1 MRLHEG
7 GRGLERPHRSIG
19 HLWLSKRLCLIY
31 TCGPGSWLVFTV
43 QLVGGGCRLTSPRSL
58 QHDIFEVFLQD
69 GVLDGMKDKADIFR
83 VYGSGEVVEE
93 RLAPVSP
100 LTAERLHE
108 ECLGETGREEI
119 EGLEYLIGI

>member
-1 MRLHEG
+1 MAVPEV
-7 GRGLERPHRSIG
+7 
-19 HLWLSKRLCLIY
+19 
-31 TCGPGSWLVFTV
+31 VFNIHVWAGFMAGFHST
-43 QLVGGGCRLTSPRSL
+43 VGGGGGGGRLTSPRSL

-93 RLAPVSP
+93 RLAPVSA

>member
-1 MRLHEG
+1 MAVQEV
-7 GRGLERPHRSIG
+7 
-19 HLWLSKRLCLIY
+19 
-31 TCGPGSWLVFTV
+31 VFNIHVWAGFMAGFHSTV
-43 QLVGGGCRLTSPRSL
+43 GGGGCRLTSPRSL